1 MAGVNPVDYSKSF
14 MASARQH
21 LEACETLQQ
30 KPAVVAAASGEAS
43 SGTSSSNGAAAGEAE
58 AGPALAAPAAAAAA
72 AAAPAAPAQ
81 PRTAVEALDVAHRA
95 TQLPGSATA
104 CLLRLD
110 AARGLLDAANLGDS
124 GFLIIRGGRL
134 HFQSPAMQH
143 YFDCPLQVRSRV
155 CAVRTR
161 HRQGL

>member
-1 MAGVNPVDYSKSF
+1 
-14 MASARQH
+14 
-21 LEACETLQQ
+21 
-30 KPAVVAAASGEAS
+30 
-43 SGTSSSNGAAAGEAE
+43 
-58 AGPALAAPAAAAAA
+58 
-72 AAAPAAPAQ
+72 
-81 PRTAVEALDVAHRA
+81 VEALDVAHRA

-110 AARGLLDAANLGDS
+110 AALGLLDAANLGDS
-124 GFLIIRGGRL
+124 GFLITGSGGGPRL

>member
-14 MASARQH
+14 MATARQH

-30 KPAVVAAASGEAS
+30 KPAVVAATSGEAS
-43 SGTSSSNGAAAGEAE
+43 SGTSSSNGATAAEAE
-58 AGPALAAPAAAAAA
+58 AGPAPAAPAAAAAA
-72 AAAPAAPAQ
+72 AAAPAQ

-124 GFLIIRGGRL
+124 GFLIIREGRL

-143 YFDCPLQVRSRV
+143 YFDCPLQVHSRSVAR
-155 CAVRTR
+155 AY
-161 HRQGL
+161 